1 MSKKRKKTIRRAIQA
16 VFITLG
22 ILALIWKPLTV
33 SSSERIRSHVS
44 LFGFSLSVDS
54 LERYAEE
61 GVIDEELRPY
71 TNSLDKKT
79 LTQLRQILQK
89 RIYIDRWSLY
99 RMTRSPMGEEIL
111 KALGE
116 IVTTQPGSNSNGFY
130 AVRGALIAAA
140 SKKEK
145 DSFTL
150 IDVIRQFPNEIWINT
165 KKLRKIKNDLT
176 SLIEYRDAAIAAIMK
191 ANESETIGTDKI
203 KTNSNRLPDLRQ
215 FGSLKFSQQTITIPG
230 RRHNFPLNFK
240 SSKEFKAN
248 LYIPLEIEKSAPVV
262 IISPGFSSE
271 PSAFDYL
278 GEHLASHGIAVAIP
292 EHIGSGKNN
301 KTAVLQGKKKLVIN
315 PIEFVERPLDVK
327 YVLDELE
334 RLALSNPF
342 YRKRLNLD
350 EVGVIGHSLGGYT
363 ALALAG
369 AKINNRKLRD
379 RCPSKKII
387 LNISLLLQCRANEIP
402 PLPYQLKDERIKGV
416 IAISPISSVVFGSES
431 LSQINVP
438 TMIVAGSKDI
448 VAPVIQEQIYPFTWL
463 KTPVKYL
470 ALMNPADHFSNSRAA
485 EKSSSESTFIEE
497 IMGESSYSTKDY
509 LKALSLAFVKA
520 QICNELEYL
529 PYLSNAYAKTIFDKK
544 IDLNVVRNLGIKQ
557 LGEATDNSLPEVIT
571 PSLASESYP
580 N

>member
-1 MSKKRKKTIRRAIQA
+1 MSKKRKKTIKKATQAIF
-16 VFITLG
+16 VTLG
-22 ILALIWKPLTV
+22 ILALIWIPQTV

-61 GVIDEELRPY
+61 GVIDKELQPY

-89 RIYIDRWSLY
+89 RIYIDRWSVY

-116 IVTTQPGSNSNGFY
+116 IVASQPGSNSNGFY

-165 KKLRKIKNDLT
+165 KRIKQIKNDLT

-191 ANESETIGTDKI
+191 GNESETIGTDKI

-215 FGSLKFSQQTITIPG
+215 FGSLKFSQQTITIPS

-240 SSKEFKAN
+240 SSQEFKAN
-248 LYIPLEIEKSAPVV
+248 LYVPLEIEKSAPIA

-292 EHIGSGKNN
+292 EHIGSGENN
-301 KTAVLQGKKKLVIN
+301 KIAVLRGRKELVVN
-315 PIEFVERPLDVK
+315 PIEFVERPLDIK

-369 AKINNRKLRD
+369 AKINTRKLRD
-379 RCPSKKII
+379 RCPSKEIV
-387 LNISLLLQCRANEIP
+387 LNISLLLQCRANELP
-402 PLPYQLKDERIKGV
+402 SLPYQLKDERIKGV
-416 IAISPISSVVFGSES
+416 IAVSPISSAVFGSES
-431 LSQINVP
+431 LSKIKVP

-463 KTPVKYL
+463 KTPDKYL
-470 ALMNPADHFSNSRAA
+470 VLMNPADHFSNSGTA
-485 EKSSSESTFIEE
+485 ERSSSKPTLVAE

-509 LKALSLAFVKA
+509 LKALSLAFIKA
-520 QICNELEYL
+520 KICKKSEYI
-529 PYLSNAYAKTIFDKK
+529 PYLSTDYARTISDKK
-544 IDLNVVRNLGIKQ
+544 INLNVILNLKIKQ
-557 LGEATDNSLPEVIT
+557 LEERTDNSQPKIIT
-571 PSLASESYP
+571 PSIAS
-580 N
+580 

>member
-1 MSKKRKKTIRRAIQA
+1 M
-16 VFITLG
+16 TLG
-22 ILALIWKPLTV
+22 ILALIWKPKTV

-44 LFGFSLSVDS
+44 LLGFSLSVDS

-61 GVIDEELRPY
+61 GVIDKQLQPY

-79 LTQLRQILQK
+79 LAQLRQILQK
-89 RIYIDRWSLY
+89 RIYIDNWSLY
-99 RMTRSPMGEEIL
+99 RMTRSPIGEETL

-116 IVTTQPGSNSNGFY
+116 IVTTQPNGNNGFY
-130 AVRGALIAAA
+130 AVRGALVTAA
-140 SKKEK
+140 SKEK
-145 DSFTL
+145 KGSFTL
-150 IDVIRQFPNEIWINT
+150 LDAIRQFPTEEIWINAN
-165 KKLRKIKNDLT
+165 KLKQVKNDLT
-176 SLIEYRDAAIAAIMK
+176 NLIEYRDATIAAIME
-191 ANESETIGTDKI
+191 ATESETVGVDKT
-203 KTNSNRLPDLRQ
+203 KANLSQLPDLRQ
-215 FGSLKFSQQTITIPG
+215 FGSLKFSQQTITISS
-230 RRHNFPLNFK
+230 RHHNSPLNSK
-240 SSKEFKAN
+240 SSKPFQAN
-248 LYIPLEIEKSAPVV
+248 LYIPLEITKPAPIVV
-262 IISPGFSSE
+262 ISPGFSSE
-271 PSAFDYL
+271 PMAFDYL
-278 GEHLASHGIAVAIP
+278 GKHLATHGIAVAIP
-292 EHIGSGKNN
+292 EHIGSGKNH
-301 KTAVLQGKKKLVIN
+301 KTAVLQGRKEFVIN
-315 PIEFVERPLDVK
+315 PVEFVERPLDIK

-334 RLALSNPF
+334 LLALSDPF
-342 YRKRLNLD
+342 FKKRLNID

-379 RCPSKKII
+379 RCQNQKFV

-416 IAISPISSVVFGSES
+416 IAVSPISSTIFGSES
-431 LSQINVP
+431 LSKIKVP

-470 ALMNPADHFSNSRAA
+470 ALMNPADHFSNSGFT

-520 QICNELEYL
+520 QICNESEYL

-544 IDLNVVRNLGIKQ
+544 VDLNVVQNLKIKR
-557 LGEATDNSLPEVIT
+557 LRKTTGDSPLESNI
-571 PSLASESYP
+571 PSTALKFLLD
-580 N
+580 

>member
-1 MSKKRKKTIRRAIQA
+1 M
-16 VFITLG
+16 TLG
-22 ILALIWKPLTV
+22 ILALIWKPKTV

-44 LFGFSLSVDS
+44 LLGFSLSVDS

-61 GVIDEELRPY
+61 GVIDQELQPY

-89 RIYIDRWSLY
+89 RIYIDNWSLY
-99 RMTRSPMGEEIL
+99 RMTRSPIGEEIL

-116 IVTTQPGSNSNGFY
+116 IVTTQPNGNNGFY
-130 AVRGALIAAA
+130 AVRGALVTAA
-140 SKKEK
+140 SKGKK

-150 IDVIRQFPNEIWINT
+150 LDAIRQFPTKEIWIDTN
-165 KKLRKIKNDLT
+165 KLKQLKSDLT
-176 SLIEYRDAAIAAIMK
+176 SLIEYRDATVAAIMK
-191 ANESETIGTDKI
+191 ATESETLDADKT
-203 KTNSNRLPDLRQ
+203 KANFSRLPDLRQ
-215 FGSLKFSQQTITIPG
+215 FGPLKFSQQTITIPS
-230 RRHNFPLNFK
+230 RPRNSPLNFK
-240 SSKEFKAN
+240 SSNQFQAN
-248 LYIPLEIEKSAPVV
+248 LYIPLEITEPAPIVV
-262 IISPGFSSE
+262 ISPGFSSE
-271 PSAFDYL
+271 PMAFDYL
-278 GEHLASHGIAVAIP
+278 GKHLATHGITVAIP

-301 KTAVLQGKKKLVIN
+301 KTAVLQGRKELVIN

-334 RLALSNPF
+334 LLALSDPF
-342 YRKRLNLD
+342 FKKRLNID

-379 RCPSKKII
+379 RCQNKKIV
-387 LNISLLLQCRANEIP
+387 LNISLLLQCRASELP
-402 PLPYQLKDERIKGV
+402 SLPYQLKDERIKGV
-416 IAISPISSVVFGSES
+416 IAVSPISSVVFGSES

-470 ALMNPADHFSNSRAA
+470 ALMNPADHFSNSGSA
-485 EKSSSESTFIEE
+485 EKSSFESTFIEE

-520 QICNELEYL
+520 QICNESEYL
-529 PYLSNAYAKTIFDKK
+529 SYLSNAYAKTIFDKK
-544 IDLNVVRNLGIKQ
+544 VDLNVVKNLEIKQ
-557 LGEATDNSLPEVIT
+557 LEETTSNSLPEIIT
-571 PSLASESYP
+571 PSIASESYLD
-580 N
+580 